1 MTSYRS
7 TLTRKGQATI
17 PIELRE
23 KLGLKE
29 GDRIVWWIE
38 DGQLRMMG
46 AQAYVRQTI
55 AEFEALAESDP
66 NRPSLT
72 NEELKEATEETWTD
86 RYSRAAVQR

>member
-23 KLGLKE
+23 KLGLRE

-38 DGQLRMMG
+38 EGQLRMMG
-46 AQAYVRQTI
+46 AKEYVRQSI
-55 AEFEALAESDP
+55 AEFEALAEADP
-66 NRPSLT
+66 NRPSFT
-72 NEELKEATEETWTD
+72 DDELEGAAEETWIH
-86 RYSRAAVQR
+86 RHSSAVVRG